1 MLKMMMFSVVQIPIY
16 KLNTTVNLQCR
27 PNRCFHIRPVS
38 SWDIFV
44 EIVSDG
50 I

>member
-1 MLKMMMFSVVQIPIY
+1 MMIFSVVQILSIY
-16 KLNTTVNLQCR
+16 KLNTTVNLHR
-27 PNRCFHIRPVS
+27 NRCFHIRPVS
-38 SWDIFV
+38 SWFIFV

>member
-1 MLKMMMFSVVQIPIY
+1 MSKMMIFSVVQISIY
-16 KLNTTVNLQCR
+16 QLNTTVSLQR
-27 PNRCFHIRPVS
+27 NRCSHIRSVS
-38 SWDIFV
+38 SWFIFV